1 MERRHLVSGGL
12 LAGLAG
18 AFGFPSAAGAQQ
30 RRDES
35 DERDQRTAAAVDELR
50 KVVDR
55 GLQVSPELARIREQ
69 QRIFM
74 RANQKFPDYIEVGL
88 GVWESVYDWHV
99 RHQRPVLVGRTTD
112 GRYTMTVMETLLLLR
127 PEQAESFVGFGFD
140 VR

>member
-1 MERRHLVSGGL
+1 MERRRLVSGGL

-18 AFGFPSAAGAQQ
+18 AFGFPSPAVGAQQ
-30 RRDES
+30 GRDEG
-35 DERDQRTAAAVDELR
+35 DQRTAAAVDELR

-74 RANQKFPDYIEVGL
+74 RANQKFPDYLEIGI
-88 GVWESVYDWHV
+88 GVWENVYDWHV

-140 VR
+140 AR

>member
-1 MERRHLVSGGL
+1 MDRRHLVSGGL

-18 AFGFPSAAGAQQ
+18 AFGFPSAAAAAPQ

-35 DERDQRTAAAVDELR
+35 DERTAAAVDELR

-74 RANQKFPDYIEVGL
+74 RGNQKFPDYLEVGI

-99 RHQRPVLVGRTTD
+99 RHQRPVVVGRTTD
-112 GRYTMTVMETLLLLR
+112 GRYTMPVMETLLILR
-127 PEQAESFVGFGFD
+127 PEQAETFVGFGFD
-140 VR
+140 AR

>member
-1 MERRHLVSGGL
+1 MDRRHLVSGGL

-18 AFGFPSAAGAQQ
+18 TFGFPSAAAGAQQ
-30 RRDES
+30 RRDEG
-35 DERDQRTAAAVDELR
+35 DERTAAAVDELR

-55 GLQVSPELARIREQ
+55 GLEVSPELAKIREQ

-88 GVWESVYDWHV
+88 GVWFSVYDWYV
-99 RHQRPVLVGRTTD
+99 RHQRAVTIGRTTD
-112 GRYTMTVMETLLLLR
+112 GRYTMPVMETLLLLR

-140 VR
+140 AR

>member
-1 MERRHLVSGGL
+1 MDRRHLVSGGL

-18 AFGFPSAAGAQQ
+18 AFGLPSAAAGAQQ
-30 RRDES
+30 RREEGDE
-35 DERDQRTAAAVDELR
+35 RTAAAIDELR

-55 GLQVSPELARIREQ
+55 GFQVSPELARIREQ

-74 RANQKFPDYIEVGL
+74 RANHKFPDYIEVGI
-88 GVWESVYDWHV
+88 GVWESVYDWHI

-127 PEQAESFVGFGFD
+127 PDQAETFVGFGFD
-140 VR
+140 AR

>member
-18 AFGFPSAAGAQQ
+18 AFGFPSPATGAQQ

-35 DERDQRTAAAVDELR
+35 DERTAAAVDELR

-74 RANQKFPDYIEVGL
+74 RANQKFPDYIEVGI
-88 GVWESVYDWHV
+88 GVWENVYDWHV

-127 PEQAESFVGFGFD
+127 PEQAETFVGFGFD
-140 VR
+140 SR

>member
-1 MERRHLVSGGL
+1 MDRRHLVSGGL

-18 AFGFPSAAGAQQ
+18 AFGFPSAAAGAQQ
-30 RRDES
+30 RREEGDE
-35 DERDQRTAAAVDELR
+35 RTAAAIDELR

-55 GLQVSPELARIREQ
+55 GFQVSPELARIREQ

-74 RANQKFPDYIEVGL
+74 RANQKFPDYIEVGI

-127 PEQAESFVGFGFD
+127 PEQAETFVGFGFD
-140 VR
+140 AR

>member
-1 MERRHLVSGGL
+1 MERRQLVSGGL

-18 AFGFPSAAGAQQ
+18 AFGFPAPAAAAAQ
-30 RRDES
+30 RRDEAG
-35 DERDQRTAAAVDELR
+35 DERTAAAVDELR

-74 RANQKFPDYIEVGL
+74 RANQKFPDYMEVGI

-99 RHQRPVLVGRTTD
+99 RHQRSITVGRTTD
-112 GRYTMTVMETLLLLR
+112 GRYTMALMETLLLLR

-140 VR
+140 AR

>member
-1 MERRHLVSGGL
+1 MDRRHLVSGGL

-18 AFGFPSAAGAQQ
+18 AFGFPSPAAGAQQ
-30 RRDES
+30 RRDEAE
-35 DERDQRTAAAVDELR
+35 DRTATAVDELR

-55 GLQVSPELARIREQ
+55 GLQASPELARIREQ

-74 RANQKFPDYIEVGL
+74 RANQKFPDYIEIGI

-99 RHQRPVLVGRTTD
+99 RHQRNVTIGRTID
-112 GRYTMTVMETLLLLR
+112 GRYTMQVMETLLLLR
-127 PEQAESFVGFGFD
+127 PEQAETFVGFGFD

>member
-18 AFGFPSAAGAQQ
+18 AFGFSSAAAGAQQ

-35 DERDQRTAAAVDELR
+35 DDRTAAAVDELR
-50 KVVDR
+50 RVVDR

-74 RANQKFPDYIEVGL
+74 RANQKFPDYIEVGI
-88 GVWESVYDWHV
+88 GVWENVYDWHV

-127 PEQAESFVGFGFD
+127 PEQAETFVGFGFD
-140 VR
+140 AR

>member
-1 MERRHLVSGGL
+1 MERRHLMSGGL

-18 AFGFPSAAGAQQ
+18 AFGFPSAAAGAQQ
-30 RRDES
+30 RRDEN
-35 DERDQRTAAAVDELR
+35 DERTAMAIDELR

-55 GLQVSPELARIREQ
+55 GLLVSPELARIREQ

-74 RANQKFPDYIEVGL
+74 RANQKFPDYIEIGI

-112 GRYTMTVMETLLLLR
+112 GRYTMTVIETLLLLR
-127 PEQAESFVGFGFD
+127 PEQAETFVGFGFD
-140 VR
+140 AR

>member
-18 AFGFPSAAGAQQ
+18 AFGFPSPAAGAQQ

-35 DERDQRTAAAVDELR
+35 DERTAAAVDELR

-74 RANQKFPDYIEVGL
+74 RANQKFPDYIEIGIN
-88 GVWESVYDWHV
+88 VWERLHDWHV
-99 RHQRPVLVGRTTD
+99 EHQVAPNIIRRDD
-112 GRYTMTVMETLLLLR
+112 GRYTMTFMFTTLVLR
-127 PEQAESFVGFGFD
+127 PEMAENYIGFGYD
-140 VR
+140 SR

>member
-18 AFGFPSAAGAQQ
+18 AFGFPSAAAGAQQ
-30 RRDES
+30 RRDET
-35 DERDQRTAAAVDELR
+35 DERTAVAVDELR

-74 RANQKFPDYIEVGL
+74 RANQKFPDYIEVGI

-127 PEQAESFVGFGFD
+127 PEQAETFVGFGFD
-140 VR
+140 AR

>member
-1 MERRHLVSGGL
+1 MDRRHLVSGGL

-18 AFGFPSAAGAQQ
+18 AFGFPASAQGAQQ
-30 RRDES
+30 RRD
-35 DERDQRTAAAVDELR
+35 DVDDRTATAVDELR

-74 RANQKFPDYIEVGL
+74 RANQKFPDYMEVGI

-99 RHQRPVLVGRTTD
+99 RHQREVIMGRTTD
-112 GRYTMTVMETLLLLR
+112 GRYTMTVLETLLLLR
-127 PEQAESFVGFGFD
+127 PDQAESFVGFGFD
-140 VR
+140 AR

>member
-1 MERRHLVSGGL
+1 MERRQLVSGGL

-18 AFGFPSAAGAQQ
+18 AFGFPAPAAGAAQ
-30 RRDES
+30 RRDEGG
-35 DERDQRTAAAVDELR
+35 DERTAAAVDELR

-74 RANQKFPDYIEVGL
+74 RANQKFPDYIEIGI

-99 RHQRPVLVGRTTD
+99 RHKQTVTIGRTTD

-140 VR
+140 AR

>member
-1 MERRHLVSGGL
+1 MDRRHLVSGGL

-18 AFGFPSAAGAQQ
+18 AFGFPSAAAAAQ
-30 RRDES
+30 RRGDEP
-35 DERDQRTAAAVDELR
+35 DDRTATAVDELR

-74 RANQKFPDYIEVGL
+74 RANQKFPDYIEVGI

-99 RHQRPVLVGRTTD
+99 RRQRNVVIGRTTD
-112 GRYTMTVMETLLLLR
+112 GRYTMAVVETLLLLR
-127 PEQAESFVGFGFD
+127 PEQAETFVGFGFD
-140 VR
+140 AR